1 MNNTKDIERRLSQ
14 VEQRLNWLDE
24 HGTRG
29 VDGLRAQVTNQT
41 TDIVEINGRLD
52 KIEVKLDSAAR
63 VRSNQYIAY
72 IISLL
77 PIYVLLF
84 MSLFHVTP
92 A

>member
-1 MNNTKDIERRLSQ
+1 MSQ